1 MYKMY
6 QLITLVVLFFC
17 SWALQAQDT
26 ERVTNKEGS
35 NYEFTVLKNLE
46 ATPVQSQGRTG
57 TCWSFS
63 ALSFLES
70 ELIRMG
76 KGKHELSEM
85 WIARNAYH
93 DKAVNYVRMHG
104 TFNFGPGGAF
114 HDIPYVI
121 KKYGIVP
128 ASAYEGLNYGS
139 ETHNHAEMDKILKSM
154 VDVVIESPQ
163 NNKLTP
169 VWLDAVDGVLDAYLG
184 KKPEEF
190 EVDGKTYNGKTYA
203 KELGLNMDDYVVLGS
218 FTHHPFYEQFVLAV
232 PDNWAF
238 GQVYNL
244 PLDELMQV
252 AEAAVMN
259 GYSWAWAA
267 DVSEKGFSFRDGLAI
282 VPEDGSTIRKRGRD
296 NRNFSDAGAEK
307 IGDAFSQPVK
317 EKVITQEM
325 RQLAYDNYETTDDH
339 GMHVTGMVKDQE
351 GTKYFIVKNSWGTGN
366 DCDGYFY
373 ASEAYFKYKTMN
385 LMVHKDALPKKLA
398 KKLGIK

>member
-1 MYKMY
+1 MY
-6 QLITLVVLFFC
+6 QSIALIVLFFC
-17 SWALQAQDT
+17 SLGLQAQDT
-26 ERVTNKEGS
+26 ERTTNKEGS
-35 NYEFTVLKNLE
+35 TYDFTVLKNLE

-70 ELIRMG
+70 ELMRTG

-139 ETHNHAEMDKILKSM
+139 ETHNHAEMDKMLKSM
-154 VDVVIESPQ
+154 VDVVIKSPQ
-163 NNKLTP
+163 NKRLTSS
-169 VWLDAVDGVLDAYLG
+169 WLNAIDGVLDAYLG
-184 KKPEEF
+184 EMPTEF
-190 EVDGKTYNGKTYA
+190 EVDGKKYNGKTYA

-218 FTHHPFYEQFVLAV
+218 FTHHPYYEQFVLAV

-238 GQVYNL
+238 GHVYNL
-244 PLDELMQV
+244 PLNELMDV
-252 AEAAVMN
+252 AESSVMN

-282 VPEDGSTIRKRGRD
+282 VPEDESTIRKQGRD

-307 IGDAFSQPVK
+307 IGDAFTQPVK
-317 EKVITQEM
+317 EKNITAEM
-325 RQLAYDNYETTDDH
+325 RQVAYDNYETTDDH
-339 GMHVTGMVKDQE
+339 GMHVTGMVKDQD

>member
-1 MYKMY
+1 MY
-6 QLITLVVLFFC
+6 QLITLVVCFFC

-35 NYEFTVLKNLE
+35 SYEFTVLKNLE

-70 ELIRMG
+70 ELMRMG

-139 ETHNHAEMDKILKSM
+139 TTHNHAEMDEILKSI
-154 VDVVIESPQ
+154 VDVVIKSPQ

-184 KKPEEF
+184 KKPETF

-218 FTHHPFYEQFVLAV
+218 FSHHPFYEQFVLAV

-244 PLDELMQV
+244 PLEELMEV
-252 AEAAVMN
+252 AESAVMN

-282 VPEDGSTIRKRGRD
+282 VPEDGSTIRKRGQD

>member
-1 MYKMY
+1 MY
-6 QLITLVVLFFC
+6 QSIALVIVFLGAF
-17 SWALQAQDT
+17 ALQAQDT

-35 NYEFTVLKNLE
+35 SYEFTVMKNLE

-70 ELIRMG
+70 ELMRMG

-85 WIARNAYH
+85 WIARNAYR
-93 DKAVNYVRMHG
+93 DKAINYVRMHG

-128 ASAYEGLNYGS
+128 ATAYEGLNYGS
-139 ETHNHAEMDKILKSM
+139 KTHNHAEMDKMLKAM
-154 VDVVIESPQ
+154 VDVVIKSPQ
-163 NNKLTP
+163 NKRLTP
-169 VWLDAVDGVLDAYLG
+169 SWIHAVDGVLDAYLG
-184 KKPEEF
+184 EMPTEF
-190 EVDGKTYNGKTYA
+190 EVDGKKYNGKSYA
-203 KELGLNMDDYVVLGS
+203 QELGLNMDDYVVLGS
-218 FTHHPFYEQFVLAV
+218 FTHHPYYEQFVLAV

-244 PLDELMQV
+244 PLNELMDV
-252 AEAAVMN
+252 AESAVMN

-282 VPEDGSTIRKRGRD
+282 VPEDESTIRKRGSD

-307 IGDAFSQPVK
+307 IGDAFTQPVK
-317 EKVITQEM
+317 EKTITAEM

-339 GMHVTGMVKDQE
+339 GMHVTGMVKDQD

>member
-1 MYKMY
+1 VF
-6 QLITLVVLFFC
+6 LGAF
-17 SWALQAQDT
+17 ALQAQDT

-35 NYEFTVLKNLE
+35 SYEFTVMKNLE

-70 ELIRMG
+70 ELMRMG

-85 WIARNAYH
+85 WIARNAYR
-93 DKAVNYVRMHG
+93 DKAINYVRMHG

-128 ASAYEGLNYGS
+128 ATAYEGLNYGS
-139 ETHNHAEMDKILKSM
+139 KTHNHAEMDKMLKAM
-154 VDVVIESPQ
+154 VDVVIKSPQ
-163 NNKLTP
+163 NKRLTP
-169 VWLDAVDGVLDAYLG
+169 SWIHAVDGVLDAYLG
-184 KKPEEF
+184 EMPTEF
-190 EVDGKTYNGKTYA
+190 EVDGKKYNGKSYA
-203 KELGLNMDDYVVLGS
+203 QELGLNMDDYVVLGS
-218 FTHHPFYEQFVLAV
+218 FTHHPYYEQFVLAV

-244 PLDELMQV
+244 PLNELMDV
-252 AEAAVMN
+252 AESAVMN

-282 VPEDGSTIRKRGRD
+282 VPEDESTIRKRGSD

-307 IGDAFSQPVK
+307 IGDAFTQPVK
-317 EKVITQEM
+317 EKTITAEM

-339 GMHVTGMVKDQE
+339 GMHVTGMVKDQD